1 MTGSLRVML
10 QRVGIH
16 PPADNKVT
24 CPDRNPD
31 RSISIVIDILDCLV
45 HPTTVHHG
53 EWRFL
58 VIRKCRC
65 VYKPCNNSGLE
76 GYQVGKGYLYRRRA
90 ADWNG
95 TPYYR
100 VWPLEGVNHF
110 DTCSVEIFERCFR
123 PEQD

>member
-1 MTGSLRVML
+1 M
-10 QRVGIH
+10 
-16 PPADNKVT
+16 
-24 CPDRNPD
+24 
-31 RSISIVIDILDCLV
+31 
-45 HPTTVHHG
+45 
-53 EWRFL
+53 
-58 VIRKCRC
+58 IRKCRC

-76 GYQVGKGYLYRRRA
+76 GYQVGRGYRYRRRA